1 MDDHTVNG
9 SAHAEPAF
17 ADLDAATRRLMAA
30 LDALERAVERRR
42 DADRDEDELA
52 ARIQALGAD
61 RARLADEL
69 DGSLV
74 RSKRLE
80 RSNREIAERLHLSVR
95 TVENHIA
102 RLLAKLGA
110 RNRTELRKQTSLMS
124 GDHS

>member
-1 MDDHTVNG
+1 MSDAMDDHTVNG
-9 SAHAEPAF
+9 SGHAESAF
-17 ADLDAATRRLMAA
+17 ADIEAATRRLMGA

-80 RSNREIAERLHLSVR
+80 RSNREIAERLDAA
-95 TVENHIA
+95 I
-102 RLLAKLGA
+102 GA
-110 RNRTELRKQTSLMS
+110 IREVLEAGEEMS
-124 GDHS
+124 

>member
-1 MDDHTVNG
+1 MSDAMDDHTVNG
-9 SAHAEPAF
+9 SGHAEPAF
-17 ADLDAATRRLMAA
+17 ADVDAAMRRLLAA

-80 RSNREIAERLHLSVR
+80 RSNREIAERLDAAIGTIREVL
-95 TVENHIA
+95 EA
-102 RLLAKLGA
+102 G
-110 RNRTELRKQTSLMS
+110 EMS
-124 GDHS
+124 